1 MGNSSSEVKEDYL
14 KSSEESKMLERGKQ
28 ESFVKIRVGKRLS
41 DSILIERE
49 RFQYFQKISSSKEK
63 ARKSVS
69 SESNNNHNETI
80 NCSETNVKSSSH
92 SVKSKTFQIPLQS
105 TLRQFRSHIQLDFTT
120 NFLKKLERK
129 MTYDFENVSNKSE
142 FEKTFYENI
151 SKHRHQS
158 HDEGLPSEMEI
169 NLDKED
175 PKNSDTNNLDSSMC
189 SSALNQSTLYDF
201 ELQLFKRGEDIR
213 RSYINKLIT
222 TKIWQPSKKEKK
234 HNTLI
239 IFDWDDTLLCT
250 SYLTPTG
257 VFNEEFELS
266 EKDKERIMKLENYV
280 LKILDLAISKGDTY
294 IITNAA
300 PGWVEYS
307 AERFY
312 PDVFKILNKVT
323 IVSARGEYEKLYPG
337 DSRQWKI
344 QAFLETK
351 KNFDTDLVANII
363 CLGDSIIEMEAAH
376 VLASKFSQAFIKT
389 IKFREAPKPEELIKQ
404 LGLVAD
410 QFSTIYSSV
419 KNLTIRVERKGNKK

>member
-1 MGNSSSEVKEDYL
+1 
-14 KSSEESKMLERGKQ
+14 
-28 ESFVKIRVGKRLS
+28 
-41 DSILIERE
+41 
-49 RFQYFQKISSSKEK
+49 
-63 ARKSVS
+63 
-69 SESNNNHNETI
+69 
-80 NCSETNVKSSSH
+80 
-92 SVKSKTFQIPLQS
+92 
-105 TLRQFRSHIQLDFTT
+105 
-120 NFLKKLERK
+120 
-129 MTYDFENVSNKSE
+129 
-142 FEKTFYENI
+142 
-151 SKHRHQS
+151 
-158 HDEGLPSEMEI
+158 MEI

-175 PKNSDTNNLDSSMC
+175 PKNNETNNLDSSIC
-189 SSALNQSTLYDF
+189 SNALNQSTQYDF

-257 VFNEEFELS
+257 VFNEDFELS
-266 EKDKERIMKLENYV
+266 EKDKERITKLENYV
-280 LKILDLAISKGDTY
+280 LRILDLAISKGDTY

-312 PDVFKILNKVT
+312 PEVFKILNKVT

-376 VLASKFSQAFIKT
+376 VLASKSTLSIFSCNSSPICTFT
-389 IKFREAPKPEELIKQ
+389 ILTLTYVPLKKY
-404 LGLVAD
+404 D
-410 QFSTIYSSV
+410 SSSLSALS
-419 KNLTIRVERKGNKK
+419 KRDLRM